1 VITGDDVIPGDDVI
15 TGVTL
20 LAVVTSLIVMTLLS
34 MMRSLVSEV
43 QKLFDH
49 HGVGIICG
57 NLEKVVA

>member
-1 VITGDDVIPGDDVI
+1 
-15 TGVTL
+15 
-20 LAVVTSLIVMTLLS
+20 VMTLLS

-43 QKLFDH
+43 QKLCEH